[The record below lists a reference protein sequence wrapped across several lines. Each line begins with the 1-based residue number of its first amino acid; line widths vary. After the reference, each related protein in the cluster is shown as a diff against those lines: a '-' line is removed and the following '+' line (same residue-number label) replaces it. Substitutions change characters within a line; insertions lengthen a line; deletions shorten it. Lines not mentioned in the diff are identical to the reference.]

1 MSQKIDFCGET
12 GRCQILIDE
21 SMSQLSAYLAGQEII
36 IITDDNVNRLYSQL
50 FTPAGDVIILQS
62 GEGTKTLL
70 TVESIY
76 RQLLR
81 VSADR
86 STFILGIG
94 GGVVS
99 DITGFVASTFMRGLR
114 FGFVPTTLL
123 AQVDAAIGGK
133 NGVNLDG
140 YKNMIG
146 VVNQPDFVLIDFS
159 FLKTLP
165 AKELVNGFS
174 EIIKCA
180 AITSRDLFELLEKE
194 SERALRLDNDLLRR
208 IVDETVRIKT
218 AIVSLDEKDMGQR
231 KKLNFGH
238 TFAHALEKAYRITHG
253 EAVSLG
259 MILAANLSVKKNML
273 AEAEASRI
281 RKLLQKFNL
290 PISMKVDCDKRD
302 RIVEPVRQDKK
313 KSGQMIDFVLLK
325 SIGEAS
331 VERLSFSEVEE
342 AIDDLCES

>member
-1 MSQKIDFCGET
+1 MSEKIDFCGET
-12 GRCQILIDE
+12 GKCQILINE
-21 SMSQLSAYLAGQEII
+21 SISQLSNYLLGREKII
-36 IITDDNVNRLYSQL
+36 VTDDNVNRLYSRL
-50 FTPAGDVIILQS
+50 FPPARDVIILQP

-76 RQLLR
+76 KRLLLA
-81 VSADR
+81 SADR
-86 STFILGIG
+86 STFILGMG

-99 DITGFVASTFMRGLR
+99 DVTGFVSSTFMRGLK

-140 YKNMIG
+140 FKNMIG

-165 AKELVNGFS
+165 AKELANGFS

-180 AITSRDLFELLEKE
+180 SIASHDLFELLEEE
-194 SERALRLDNDLLRR
+194 SKRALQLDEDLLRK
-208 IVDETVRIKT
+208 IITETIRIKT
-218 AIVSLDEKDMGQR
+218 AIVSLDEKDRGQR

-273 AEAEASRI
+273 TEAEALRI

-290 PISMKVDCDKRD
+290 PVSMKFD
-302 RIVEPVRQDKK
+302 RNKILVPVHQDKK
-313 KSGQMIDFVLLK
+313 KSGQMIDFVLLRSLGQA
-325 SIGEAS
+325 SI
-331 VERLSFSEVEE
+331 ERLTFSEVEE

>member
-1 MSQKIDFCGET
+1 MSEKIDFCGET
-12 GRCQILIDE
+12 GKCQILINE
-21 SMSQLSAYLAGQEII
+21 SISQLSNYLLGREKII
-36 IITDDNVNRLYSQL
+36 VTDDNVNRLYGRL
-50 FTPAGDVIILQS
+50 FPPARDVIILQP

-76 RQLLR
+76 KRLLR
-81 VSADR
+81 ASADR
-86 STFILGIG
+86 STFILGMG

-99 DITGFVASTFMRGLR
+99 DVTGFVASTFMRGLK

-140 YKNMIG
+140 FKNMIG

-165 AKELVNGFS
+165 AKELANGFS

-180 AITSRDLFELLEKE
+180 AIASRNLFELLEEE
-194 SERALRLDNDLLRR
+194 SERALQLDEDLLRK
-208 IVDETVRIKT
+208 IITETIRIKT
-218 AIVSLDEKDMGQR
+218 AIVSLDEKDRGQR

-273 AEAEASRI
+273 TEAEALRI

-290 PISMKVDCDKRD
+290 PVSMKFDRDK
-302 RIVEPVRQDKK
+302 ILEPVHQDKK
-313 KSGQMIDFVLLK
+313 KSGRMIDYVLLRSLGQA
-325 SIGEAS
+325 SI
-331 VERLSFSEVEE
+331 ERLTFSEVEE
-342 AIDDLCES
+342 AIDDLRES

>member
-1 MSQKIDFCGET
+1 MSQRIYFHGET
-12 GRCQILIDE
+12 GRCQILIDD
-21 SMSQLSAYLAGQEII
+21 SMSQLSACLAGQEII

-50 FTPAGDVIILQS
+50 FPPARDVIILKP

-76 RQLLR
+76 RQLLC

-133 NGVNLDG
+133 NGVNLNG
-140 YKNMIG
+140 FKNMIG

-165 AKELVNGFS
+165 AKELANGFS

-180 AITSRDLFELLEKE
+180 AIASRDLFELLEEE
-194 SERALRLDNDLLRR
+194 SEQALRLDNDLLRR
-208 IVDETVRIKT
+208 IVGETVRIKT
-218 AIVSLDEKDMGQR
+218 AIVSLDEKDRGQR

-273 AEAEASRI
+273 EAAEASRI
-281 RKLLQKFNL
+281 RKLLQMFGL
-290 PISMKVDCDKRD
+290 PVSMKFDRDK
-302 RIVEPVRQDKK
+302 IVEPIHQDKK
-313 KSGQMIDFVLLK
+313 KSGQMIDFVLLR

-331 VERLSFSEVEE
+331 VERLRFSEVGE

>member
-1 MSQKIDFCGET
+1 MSEKIDFCGET
-12 GRCQILIDE
+12 GKCQILINE
-21 SMSQLSAYLAGQEII
+21 SISQLSNYLLGREKII
-36 IITDDNVNRLYSQL
+36 VTDDNVNRLYGRL
-50 FTPAGDVIILQS
+50 FPAARDVIILQP

-76 RQLLR
+76 KRLLR
-81 VSADR
+81 ASADR
-86 STFILGIG
+86 STFILGMG

-99 DITGFVASTFMRGLR
+99 DVTGFVASTFMRGLK

-140 YKNMIG
+140 FKNMIG

-165 AKELVNGFS
+165 AKELANGFS

-180 AITSRDLFELLEKE
+180 AIASRDLFELLEEE
-194 SERALRLDNDLLRR
+194 SERALRLDGDLLRR
-208 IVDETVRIKT
+208 IVSETIRIKT
-218 AIVSLDEKDMGQR
+218 AIVSLDEKDRGQR

-273 AEAEASRI
+273 EKAEALRI

-290 PISMKVDCDKRD
+290 PVSMKFDPNK
-302 RIVEPVRQDKK
+302 ILEPVHQDKK
-313 KSGQMIDFVLLK
+313 KSGRMIDYVLLK
-325 SIGEAS
+325 SIGEAL
-331 VERLSFSEVEE
+331 VERLAFSEVEE

>member
-1 MSQKIDFCGET
+1 MSEKIDFCGET
-12 GRCQILIDE
+12 GKCQILINE
-21 SMSQLSAYLAGQEII
+21 SISQLSNYLLGRGKII
-36 IITDDNVNRLYSQL
+36 VTDDNVNRLYGR
-50 FTPAGDVIILQS
+50 FFPPARDVIILQP

-76 RQLLR
+76 KRLLR
-81 VSADR
+81 ASADR
-86 STFILGIG
+86 STFILGMG

-99 DITGFVASTFMRGLR
+99 DVTGFVASTFMRGLK

-140 YKNMIG
+140 FKNMIG
-146 VVNQPDFVLIDFS
+146 VVNQPDLVLIDFS

-165 AKELVNGFS
+165 AKELANGFS

-180 AITSRDLFELLEKE
+180 AIASRNLFELLEEE
-194 SERALRLDNDLLRR
+194 SERALQLDEDLLRK
-208 IVDETVRIKT
+208 IITETIRIKT
-218 AIVSLDEKDMGQR
+218 AIVSLDEKDRGQR

-273 AEAEASRI
+273 TEAEALRI

-290 PISMKVDCDKRD
+290 PVSMKFDRDK
-302 RIVEPVRQDKK
+302 ILEPVHQDKK
-313 KSGQMIDFVLLK
+313 KSGRMIDYVLLRSLGQA
-325 SIGEAS
+325 SI
-331 VERLSFSEVEE
+331 ERLTFSEVEE
-342 AIDDLCES
+342 AIDDLRES